1 MKDLQSVLKLLIAAI
16 AAGIVLAA
24 VVSGRAAVREYYAYE
39 TMVAPRT
46 LHQMV
51 MEMEAEEESDRTGM
65 MLYGAGLFAMAALAF
80 GGFLF
85 AMHDGRALLRER
97 RLGRRKQRRAQRPE
111 ATALPHAP
119 TAPLLRDAF
128 TTGENYANNKNR
140 R

>member
-1 MKDLQSVLKLLIAAI
+1 MKDLQSVLKLLIAVI

-24 VVSGRAAVREYYAYE
+24 VVSARTAVREYYAYE
-39 TMVAPRT
+39 AMVAPRT

-51 MEMEAEEESDRTGM
+51 TEYEAEEETDRTGL
-65 MLYGAGLFAMAALAF
+65 MLYGAGLFAMAGLAF

-97 RLGRRKQRRAQRPE
+97 RLGRRKQHRAQRRE
-111 ATALPHAP
+111 AAALPHAP
-119 TAPLLRDAF
+119 AAPLLPDAF
-128 TTGENYANNKNR
+128 PTGENYANNDNR